1 MMEVSVGPHIRGD
14 WDTKRIML
22 CVVLA
27 LIPSAV
33 AGIYY
38 FGYTAL
44 EIIVLSVLSAQIT
57 ELVGLKV
64 LGKPTEFDGSA
75 MVTGLILALIL
86 PPAVPLWV
94 PIVGSAF
101 AIVFFKLLFGGLGK
115 NIFNPAAGGRV
126 FLLLSFGAVMA
137 SFPAPR
143 GFSGSAATTAASTA
157 ASAAASG
164 VAATTAASP
173 LAAANA
179 YSYLDLF
186 LGRVPGSLGET
197 CKLAIIIGGLILIVL
212 GIIDYAVPLVYA
224 LTCIAIALVA
234 GADPVYHLLSGGLLF
249 AAFFMATDYVTT
261 PITRRGRVIFA
272 AGLGV
277 LTMVTRLMVGTES
290 ISFMIL
296 FMNGLVPMI
305 DRFTVPRSFGQPKR
319 ERRARKNEQ

>member
-1 MMEVSVGPHIRGD
+1 MEVSIGPHIRGD

-44 EIIVLSVLSAQIT
+44 EIIVLSVLGAQIT
-57 ELVGLKV
+57 ELIGLKV

-86 PPAVPLWV
+86 PPSAPLWV
-94 PIVGSAF
+94 PIVGAAF
-101 AIVFFKLLFGGLGK
+101 AMVFFKLLFGGLGK

-126 FLLLSFGAVMA
+126 FLLLSFAAVMA
-137 SFPAPR
+137 SFPAP
-143 GFSGSAATTAASTA
+143 GADA
-157 ASAAASG
+157 
-164 VAATTAASP
+164 VTAASP
-173 LAAANA
+173 LASTGS
-179 YSYLDLF
+179 YSYMDLF
-186 LGRVPGSLGET
+186 LGNVSGSIGET
-197 CKLAIIIGGLILIVL
+197 CKLAIIIGGVILIAL
-212 GIIDYAVPLVYA
+212 GLIDYAVPLVYA
-224 LTCIAIALVA
+224 LTCMVIALVA
-234 GADPVYHLLSGGLLF
+234 GADSLYHLLSGGLLF

-305 DRFTVPRSFGQPKR
+305 DRFTVPRSFGQPKK